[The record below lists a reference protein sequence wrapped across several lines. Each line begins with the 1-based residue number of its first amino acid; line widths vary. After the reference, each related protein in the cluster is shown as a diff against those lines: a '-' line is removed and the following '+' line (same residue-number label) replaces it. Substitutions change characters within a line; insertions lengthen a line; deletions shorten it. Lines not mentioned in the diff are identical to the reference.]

1 MYGQRCWVIPFRR
14 KEKAKALT
22 KDVDSFLRLCPCGL
36 PQAGLNIQHVTGG
49 FRWRKRRT
57 WCWKHKKMSNW
68 TRSGTFGGK
77 HIYIYRYIDAIL
89 KDAAVTHSWTLVV
102 LTIQNHSLKNGLYKS
117 RGAESTC
124 ELDDQDVRCLPSELS
139 FFFGLNQRETV
150 LLETYKASGSLHF
163 QVMWP
168 LWCTNKTAS
177 CEQSYAGDVH
187 IGKLKLQFFWWH
199 NPVIDG
205 P

>member
-1 MYGQRCWVIPFRR
+1 MAKDVGSSPFAARR
-14 KEKAKALT
+14 KPRRSPKMWTAFCAFAPAACHRQGSTSNMWQVVLGEEKGEHDAENIKN
-22 KDVDSFLRLCPCGL
+22 VE
-36 PQAGLNIQHVTGG
+36 LNKI
-49 FRWRKRRT
+49 WNI
-57 WCWKHKKMSNW
+57 W
-68 TRSGTFGGK
+68 GK
-77 HIYIYRYIDAIL
+77 THIYRYIDAIL